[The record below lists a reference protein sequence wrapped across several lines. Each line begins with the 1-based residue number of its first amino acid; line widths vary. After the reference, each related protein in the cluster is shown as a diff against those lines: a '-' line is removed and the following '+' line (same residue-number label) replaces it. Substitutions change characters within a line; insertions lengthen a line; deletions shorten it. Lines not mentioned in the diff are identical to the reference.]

1 MKKIITIALIA
12 IISPIYSQVGIGT
25 IEPTETLD
33 IDGTLR
39 VRATAP
45 HIGTELVK
53 IGGLDANGVF
63 HEIAIGTNLIL
74 KNNTLSV
81 KIPFDHSYGS
91 IHLEGSIYFENVD
104 LKLNEGEE
112 NEGKTIIKISFDDPS
127 NRPLPTFDI
136 RSLKIDGIRDGQ
148 QIWILCD
155 TREIRFLTTGDPEN
169 PPGHILGYAPYNP
182 KVNRNEI
189 VNFVY
194 DGEIKKWRIAN
205 NIDKIRTIRKF

>member
-45 HIGTELVK
+45 QIGTELVK
-53 IGGLDANGVF
+53 IGGLDVNGVF
-63 HEIAIGTNLIL
+63 HEIAIGLNLIL

-81 KIPFDHSYGS
+81 KTPFDHSYGS
-91 IHLEGSIYFENVD
+91 IHLEAAFDFNDVD

-112 NEGKTIIKISFDDPS
+112 NEGKTIIKISYTPP
-127 NRPLPTFDI
+127 NNAPLPTAYIWSIKDA
-136 RSLKIDGIRDGQ
+136 GIRHGQ
-148 QIWILCD
+148 QIWLLCD

-205 NIDKIRTIRKF
+205 NID

>member
-1 MKKIITIALIA
+1 M
-12 IISPIYSQVGIGT
+12 
-25 IEPTETLD
+25 
-33 IDGTLR
+33 
-39 VRATAP
+39 RATAP
-45 HIGTELVK
+45 QIGTELVK
-53 IGGLDANGVF
+53 IGGLDVNGVF
-63 HEIAIGTNLIL
+63 HEIAIGLNLIL

-81 KIPFDHSYGS
+81 KTPFDHSYGS
-91 IHLEGSIYFENVD
+91 IHLEAAFDFNDVD

-112 NEGKTIIKISFDDPS
+112 NEGKTIIKISYTPP
-127 NRPLPTFDI
+127 NNAPLPTAYIWSIKDA
-136 RSLKIDGIRDGQ
+136 GIRHGQ
-148 QIWILCD
+148 QIWLLCD

-205 NIDKIRTIRKF
+205 NIDKI